1 MSPLY
6 TRRGDEGK
14 TDLFSGERVSK
25 VDPRIEAYGTVDE
38 LNSVLGMAN
47 SFLENQHE
55 DFEQLILEVQNDLHI
70 ISANLAN
77 TKQDTDRPEITE
89 DRIERMERDIDG
101 LDEELPSLTSFIL
114 PGGVRAASHLHHA
127 RTVSRRAERRTVEAL
142 EADANISLIN
152 IQYLNRLS
160 DFLFILARAVN
171 HRHNHKEETP
181 TY

>member
-1 MSPLY
+1 MSSLY

-47 SFLENQHE
+47 SFLENQHQ
-55 DFEQLILEVQNDLHI
+55 DFEELILEVQNDLHI

-77 TKQDTDRPEITE
+77 TKEDSDRPSITQE
-89 DRIERMERDIDG
+89 RIDRMEHDIDG
-101 LDEELPSLTSFIL
+101 LDEEVPSLTSFIL

-142 EADANISLIN
+142 EAEATISMNNIR
-152 IQYLNRLS
+152 YLNRLS
-160 DFLFILARAVN
+160 DFLFVLARAVN
-171 HRHNHKEETP
+171 DRHNHKEETP
-181 TY
+181 KY